1 MIYKVKSGYHIK
13 PSMAQVVGEECE
25 RLEAEGRLTPQVLV
39 DASRPED
46 APLHNCFEWNDSVAA
61 ERWRQTQAA
70 YIIRSIEVT
79 IKESSE
85 PTRAFVATV
94 SDESREYRSIGYVL
108 RRIDTREALLDSA
121 RRDLLAFRRKYQTL
135 HELAGVFDAIEGV
148 IGSQQKLELA
158 G

>member
-25 RLEAEGRLTPQVLV
+25 RLESEGRLTPQALV

-46 APLHNCFEWNDSVAA
+46 APLHGCFEWNDSVAA
-61 ERWRQTQAA
+61 EKWRQTQAA
-70 YIIRSIEVT
+70 YIIRSVEVT
-79 IKESSE
+79 VDESCE

-94 SDESREYRSIGYVL
+94 TDDSREYHAIGYVL
-108 RRIDTREALLDSA
+108 RSSDGRDALLDAA
-121 RRDLLAFRRKYQTL
+121 RRELLSFRRKYSNL
-135 HELAGVFDAIEGV
+135 HELAAIFSAIDEEMG
-148 IGSQQKLELA
+148 QLELA